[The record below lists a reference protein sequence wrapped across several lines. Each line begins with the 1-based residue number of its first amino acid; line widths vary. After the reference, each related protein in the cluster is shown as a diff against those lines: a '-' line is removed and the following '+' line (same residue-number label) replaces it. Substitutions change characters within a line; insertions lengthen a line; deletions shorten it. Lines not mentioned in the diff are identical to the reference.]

1 MAKRLPRRNRRGKKG
16 YVAFKFQCPECG
28 RMVKGHLRGDE
39 YQGEYECDCG
49 AVMQAMV
56 YRSITKAGSLTYQ
69 GAWSPWEMPARVSCG
84 WTTDRS

>member
-16 YVAFKFQCPECG
+16 YLAFKFQCPECG

-56 YRSITKAGSLTYQ
+56 YRSIEWVAKE
-69 GAWSPWEMPARVSCG
+69 GA
-84 WTTDRS
+84 